1 MADGNLSSP
10 SFAST
15 GVTTLGGLVWKVRLC
30 LLVGIAS
37 GHSVVGPQGIRF
49 RTLNRDGP
57 RGDWGSSW
65 VATPGFAPLEK
76 LDGNDILHK
85 HQVSSPKSWPYSFV
99 SSLFGRPNE
108 IDPMET
114 GEGDDGSAVLEKLRT
129 STSSVEYD
137 GIIPDPVGGVGEGV
151 NYLWDEEGWREIK
164 LETVE
169 CEVPIKVFPSN
180 TAFKALD
187 VVFDV

>member
-1 MADGNLSSP
+1 
-10 SFAST
+10 
-15 GVTTLGGLVWKVRLC
+15 
-30 LLVGIAS
+30 
-37 GHSVVGPQGIRF
+37 
-49 RTLNRDGP
+49 
-57 RGDWGSSW
+57 
-65 VATPGFAPLEK
+65 
-76 LDGNDILHK
+76 
-85 HQVSSPKSWPYSFV
+85 
-99 SSLFGRPNE
+99 
-108 IDPMET
+108 MET
-114 GEGDDGSAVLEKLRT
+114 GQGDDGSAVLEKLRT

>member
-1 MADGNLSSP
+1 MADENLSSSP
-10 SFAST
+10 SAST
-15 GVTTLGGLVWKVRLC
+15 AALGGLVWKVRLC

-37 GHSVVGPQGIRF
+37 GNSVAGPQGIRF

-76 LDGNDILHK
+76 LDDNSTPHK
-85 HQVSSPKSWPYSFV
+85 HQISSPKSWSYSFV
-99 SSLFGRPNE
+99 SSLFGRSSE
-108 IDPMET
+108 IDTMET
-114 GEGDDGSAVLEKLRT
+114 GPDDDGSALLEKLRT
-129 STSSVEYD
+129 STNSVEYD
-137 GIIPDPVGGVGEGV
+137 GIIPDPAGGVGEGV
-151 NYLWDEEGWREIK
+151 NYLWDEDGWREIK